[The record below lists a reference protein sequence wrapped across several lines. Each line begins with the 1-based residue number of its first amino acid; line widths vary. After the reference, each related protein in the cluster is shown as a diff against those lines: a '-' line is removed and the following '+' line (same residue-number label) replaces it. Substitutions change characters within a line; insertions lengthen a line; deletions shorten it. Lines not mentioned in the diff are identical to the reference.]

1 MISAFFRRK
10 KESFIIWWRAPITLK
25 DRVRGAVVGGIGC
38 FWIGVLGR
46 LIFGPS
52 PVSLVALAWW
62 ALGSVA
68 AGIALGILFPKATTC
83 VAFPFSTF
91 GVGSGT

>member
-1 MISAFFRRK
+1 MTLTFFQRK
-10 KESFIIWWRAPITLK
+10 KESFIIWWRAPVTRR
-25 DRVRGAVVGGIGC
+25 DRVLAAVVGGIGC

-46 LIFGPS
+46 LIVGPS
-52 PVSLVALAWW
+52 PVSLEVLAWW

-68 AGIALGILFPKATTC
+68 AGVVLGVLFPKATTC
-83 VAFPFSTF
+83 LAFPFSTF